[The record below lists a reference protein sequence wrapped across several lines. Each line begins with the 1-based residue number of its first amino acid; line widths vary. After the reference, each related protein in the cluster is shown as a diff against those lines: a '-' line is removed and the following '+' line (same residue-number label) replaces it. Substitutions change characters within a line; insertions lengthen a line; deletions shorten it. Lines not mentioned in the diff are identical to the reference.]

1 MINKRIGI
9 LGGTFN
15 PIHLGHIELMNV
27 AKENFNLDEV
37 WAIPTKIPPH
47 KTTKNLVVA
56 EHRINMCKI
65 CANKHNFKVLD
76 IEQTMEGKSYSYRT
90 LETLSKMYPK
100 YEFVLICGTDMFV
113 TLLDWKYPER
123 IFKAAKIGGVFR
135 AGGDFS
141 QMEKLKKQYEL
152 LGANVEICYAEIADI
167 SSTVVRECVLKNED
181 ASNFIDDEVYDYIKM
196 NNLYKD

>member
-90 LETLSKMYPK
+90 LETLSKKYPQ

-113 TLLDWKYPER
+113 TLLEWKYPDR
-123 IFKAAKIGGVFR
+123 IFKAAQIGGVFR

-141 QMEKLKKQYEL
+141 AMEKLKQEYES
-152 LGANVEICYAEIADI
+152 LGASVGICYAQIADI
-167 SSTVVRECVLKNED
+167 SSTAVRECISKGEN
-181 ASNFIDDEVYDYIKM
+181 ASNLIDREVYDYIKM